1 MFNRRLFSIILVAA
15 LTLMALPALKPAQ
28 ADTTTVN
35 YFTFSAAPDHLKD
48 LDAIIAGFK
57 SENPDLDV
65 KVSTAPFDNY
75 FTLLQ
80 TDLSGGKGPD
90 VFELNYE
97 NFVAYASKGVLLDLG
112 TQTSA
117 DKTWDA
123 SVYYPRA
130 LSIFAS
136 DKKQFALPESFSTVL
151 LLYNKD
157 LFDAAKVDYP
167 KADWTWDDAIAAA
180 KKLTNK
186 DKGVWGLYSPVQ
198 FYEFF
203 KKAAQGN
210 CKFFNDDQTE
220 SLLNSKECVTVLDKM
235 LSFTKEGVMP
245 TAADLGGV
253 KDDELFKSG
262 KLAMWVNG
270 IWQFAA
276 MKDAP
281 FKWDVTLEPGM
292 ANKAHHF
299 FANGIAVNANTK
311 IAAAA
316 YKWARYLT
324 SSKVAATTRVA
335 SSWELPAL
343 TDKSL
348 FADYLKLTPPD
359 NRQAVFD
366 ALNSVVPIPVI
377 ARQSEMQDKVGA
389 ALDKAV
395 SGELT
400 SQQALDQAKKDVDA
414 LLKK

>member
-1 MFNRRLFSIILVAA
+1 MRSSRLFTSLLVVVMLFASFA
-15 LTLMALPALKPAQ
+15 ALKPAR

-35 YFTFSAAPDHLKD
+35 FFTFSAAPDHLKD

-57 SENPDLDV
+57 QDNPGLDV
-65 KVSTAPFDNY
+65 KVTTAPFADY

-80 TDLSGGKGPD
+80 TDLSGGTGPD

-97 NFVAYASKGVLLDLG
+97 NFVTYASKSVLLDLG

-123 SVYYPRA
+123 SVYYARA
-130 LSIFAS
+130 LSIFQDS
-136 DKKQFALPESFSTVL
+136 GKQYALPESFSTVL
-151 LLYNKD
+151 LFYNKT

-167 KADWTWDDAIAAA
+167 KADWTWTDAIAAA
-180 KKLTNK
+180 KKLT
-186 DKGVWGLYSPVQ
+186 DKSKGIWGLYSPVQ

-203 KKAAQGN
+203 KKAAQGD
-210 CKFFNDDQTE
+210 CKFFNDAKTE
-220 SLLNSKECVTVLDKM
+220 LLLNSPECVAVLNTM

-245 TAADLGGV
+245 TPADLGGV

-270 IWQFAA
+270 IWQFTP
-276 MKDAP
+276 MKDTSFA
-281 FKWDVTLEPGM
+281 WDVQLEPGL
-292 ANKAHHF
+292 AHKAHHF
-299 FANGIAVNANTK
+299 FANGIAINANTK
-311 IAAAA
+311 NAQAA

-324 SSKVAATTRVA
+324 SSPVTAKTRIT

-348 FADYLKLTPPD
+348 FADYLKVTPPA

-366 ALNSVVPIPVI
+366 ALNSVIPIPVI

-400 SQQALDQAKKDVDA
+400 PQQALDQAKKDVDA
-414 LLKK
+414 LLK

>member
-1 MFNRRLFSIILVAA
+1 MSHNRLFASVLVVVLLFASIAGFTTA
-15 LTLMALPALKPAQ
+15 RAE
-28 ADTTTVN
+28 TTTVN
-35 YFTFSAAPDHLKD
+35 FFTFSAAPDHLKD

-57 SENPDLDV
+57 QDNPDIDV
-65 KVSTAPFDNY
+65 KYKTAPFADY

-80 TDLSGGKGPD
+80 TDLSGGTGPD

-97 NFVAYASKGVLLDLG
+97 NFVTYASKNVLLDLG

-130 LSIFAS
+130 LSIFQDNS
-136 DKKQFALPESFSTVL
+136 KQYALPESFSTVL
-151 LLYNKD
+151 LFYNKD
-157 LFDAAKVDYP
+157 LFDAAKVAYP
-167 KADWTWDDAIAAA
+167 TADWTWNDAMAAA
-180 KKLTNK
+180 KKLTDK
-186 DKGVWGLYSPVQ
+186 SKGVWGLYSPIS

-203 KKAAQGN
+203 KKAAQGD
-210 CKFFNDDQTE
+210 CKFFNDTKTE
-220 SLLNSKECVTVLDKM
+220 SLLNSPECVTVLNTM
-235 LSFTKEGVMP
+235 LSFVKEGVMP

-253 KDDELFKSG
+253 ADDAFFKTG

-270 IWQFAA
+270 IWQFTP

-281 FKWDVTLEPGM
+281 FAWDVTLEPGM
-292 ANKAHHF
+292 QHKAHHF
-299 FANGIAVNANTK
+299 FANGITINANTK
-311 IAAAA
+311 VAQAA
-316 YKWARYLT
+316 YKWARYFT
-324 SSKVAATTRVA
+324 SSALTARTRIA

-348 FADYLKLTPPD
+348 FADYLKVTPPA

-366 ALNSVVPIPVI
+366 ALESAIPIPVI
-377 ARQSEMQDKVGA
+377 ARQNEMQDKIGA

-400 SQQALDQAKKDVDA
+400 PQQALDQAKKDVDA
-414 LLKK
+414 LLK

>member
-1 MFNRRLFSIILVAA
+1 MNARRILVVLLVALLS
-15 LTLMALPALKPAQ
+15 LTLLPAVTPAR
-28 ADTTTVN
+28 AATTVT

-57 SENPDLDV
+57 KENPDLDV
-65 KVSTAPFDNY
+65 KVQTAPFADY

-80 TDLSGGKGPD
+80 TDLSGGTGPD

-97 NFVAYASKGVLLDLG
+97 NFVTYASKGTLLDLG
-112 TQTSA
+112 SQTSA

-123 SVYYPRA
+123 KVYYPRA
-130 LSIFAS
+130 LSIFEL
-136 DKKQFALPESFSTVL
+136 DGKQYALPESFSTVL
-151 LLYNKD
+151 MFYNKD

-167 KADWTWDDAIAAA
+167 QANWTWNDAVAAA
-180 KKLTNK
+180 KKLTDK
-186 DKGVWGLYSPVQ
+186 DKGVWGLYSPIQ

-203 KKAAQGN
+203 KKAAQGS
-210 CKFFNDDQTE
+210 CQFFNEKKTE
-220 SLLNSKECVTVLDKM
+220 SLLNSPECVAVLDTM

-245 TAADLGGV
+245 TPADLGGV

-276 MKDAP
+276 MKDTS
-281 FKWDVTLEPGM
+281 FKWDITLEPGLK
-292 ANKAHHF
+292 NKAHHF
-299 FANGIAVNANTK
+299 FANGIAVNAKTQN
-311 IAAAA
+311 AEAA

-324 SSKVAATTRVA
+324 SSSAAAQTRVA

-343 TDKSL
+343 TDKAL
-348 FADYLKLTPPD
+348 FADYLKQTPPT

-366 ALNSVVPIPVI
+366 ALESIIPIPVI
-377 ARQSEMQDKVGA
+377 DRQNEMQDKVGA

-395 SGELT
+395 SGEFT
-400 SQQALDQAKKDVDA
+400 AQQALDQAKKDVDA
-414 LLKK
+414 LLK

>member
-1 MFNRRLFSIILVAA
+1 MRNHRLFAVIIAALLVALLPG
-15 LTLMALPALKPAQ
+15 LTPARA
-28 ADTTTVN
+28 ATTVN
-35 YFTFSAAPDHLKD
+35 FFTFSAAPDHLKD
-48 LDAIIAGFK
+48 LDTIIAGFK
-57 SENPDLDV
+57 KDNPDLDV
-65 KVSTAPFDNY
+65 KVRTAPFADY

-80 TDLSGGKGPD
+80 TDLSGGTGPD

-97 NFVAYASKGVLLDLG
+97 NFVTYASKGVLLDLS

-123 SVYYPRA
+123 KVYYPRA
-130 LSIFAS
+130 LSIFQQ
-136 DKKQFALPESFSTVL
+136 DGKQYGLPESFSTVL
-151 LLYNKD
+151 LFYNKD

-186 DKGVWGLYSPVQ
+186 EQGVWGLYSPVQ

-203 KKAAQGN
+203 KKAAQGD
-210 CKFFNDDQTE
+210 CQFFNEAKTE
-220 SLLNSKECVTVLDKM
+220 SLLNSPACVAVLDKM
-235 LSFTKEGVMP
+235 LSFVKEGVMP
-245 TAADLGGV
+245 TDADLGGV
-253 KDDELFKSG
+253 KDDELFKQG

-281 FKWDVTLEPGM
+281 FKWDIQLEPGLK
-292 ANKAHHF
+292 NKAHHF
-299 FANGIAVNANTK
+299 FANGIVINAKTAN
-311 IAAAA
+311 AEAA

-324 SSKVAATTRVA
+324 SSDVAAKTRIA
-335 SSWELPAL
+335 ASWELPAL

-366 ALNSVVPIPVI
+366 ALNSIIPIPVI
-377 ARQSEMQDKVGA
+377 ARQSEMQDKVTA
-389 ALDKAV
+389 ALNKAV

-414 LLKK
+414 LLR